1 MRFFLL
7 GLHLFGGCVLTLSGC
22 ATGPD
27 VDETIKDSPR
37 GSVYLERIAD
47 RSFQAAHPI
56 KLDVVTIAKVL
67 SGVYV
72 RNDQSTVQTFF
83 SGKPDALRAF
93 SDEEVTF
100 LTPLIAE
107 GLRRAAPDQQVG
119 FRIAQIGL
127 PGHAH
132 NTGGGVGSSEPPLTL
147 RPRESTTGVIH
158 AYGRSLYLT
167 LTEYRLRTRSRPTPS
182 TWPTA
187 DFRTTRVCSTTP
199 SCFVPE
205 AAKRPDSYLDARS
218 TDKTLV
224 IDYELLATLY
234 PPRPD
239 RCLRQ
244 SPSPRPHRPA
254 ATKEKGDPA
263 KNAKARSEAL
273 RKELERSS
281 GNPRTGRRRARSQQ
295 QIPSPKVD

>member
-1 MRFFLL
+1 MRRFLL
-7 GLHLFGGCVLTLSGC
+7 GLHLFGGCVLALSGC

-56 KLDVVTIAKVL
+56 KLDVVTIARVL

-72 RNDQSTVQTFF
+72 RNDQSTVQTFL

-119 FRIAQIGL
+119 FRIAQIGI

-147 RPRESTTGVIH
+147 HPRESTTGVIH

-167 LTEYRLRTRSRPTPS
+167 LTEYRLRTEPANTINMANRRLPDDTGLLNH
-182 TWPTA
+182 T
-187 DFRTTRVCSTTP
+187 VL
-199 SCFVPE
+199 FVPE

-224 IDYELLATLY
+224 IDYALLAAL
-234 PPRPD
+234 PASAG
-239 RCLRQ
+239 
-244 SPSPRPHRPA
+244 SPSSESSPPPMASPPA
-254 ATKEKGDPA
+254 TTKEKGDPA
-263 KNAKARSEAL
+263 KNDGEIEAL
-273 RKELERSS
+273 RKELDEIKRQLAEQAAER
-281 GNPRTGRRRARSQQ
+281 GRSQNK
-295 QIPSPKVD
+295 SVAPK

>member
-1 MRFFLL
+1 MRRFLL
-7 GLHLFGGCVLTLSGC
+7 GLHLFGGCVLALSGC

-56 KLDVVTIAKVL
+56 KLDVVTITRVL

-72 RNDQSTVQTFF
+72 RNDQSTVQTFL

-119 FRIAQIGL
+119 FRIAQIGI

-147 RPRESTTGVIH
+147 HPRESTTGVIH

-167 LTEYRLRTRSRPTPS
+167 LTEYRLRTEPANTINMANRRLPDDTGLLNH
-182 TWPTA
+182 T
-187 DFRTTRVCSTTP
+187 VL
-199 SCFVPE
+199 FVPE

-224 IDYELLATLY
+224 IDYALLAAL
-234 PPRPD
+234 PASAG
-239 RCLRQ
+239 
-244 SPSPRPHRPA
+244 SPSSESSPPPMASPPA
-254 ATKEKGDPA
+254 TTKEKGDPA
-263 KNAKARSEAL
+263 KNDGEIEAL
-273 RKELERSS
+273 RKELQEIKRQLAEQEAER
-281 GNPRTGRRRARSQQ
+281 GR
-295 QIPSPKVD
+295 SPNKSVAPK

>member
-1 MRFFLL
+1 MRRFLL
-7 GLHLFGGCVLTLSGC
+7 GLHLFGGCVLALSGC

-56 KLDVVTIAKVL
+56 KLDVATIARVL

-72 RNDQSTVQTFF
+72 RNDQSTVQTFL

-147 RPRESTTGVIH
+147 HPRESTTGVIH

-167 LTEYRLRTRSRPTPS
+167 LTEYRLRTEPANTINMANRRLPDDTGLLNH
-182 TWPTA
+182 T
-187 DFRTTRVCSTTP
+187 VL
-199 SCFVPE
+199 FVPE

-224 IDYELLATLY
+224 IDYALLAAL
-234 PPRPD
+234 PASAG
-239 RCLRQ
+239 
-244 SPSPRPHRPA
+244 SPSSESSPPPMASPPA
-254 ATKEKGDPA
+254 TTKEKGDPA
-263 KNAKARSEAL
+263 KNDGEIEAL
-273 RKELERSS
+273 RKELQEIKRQLAEQEAER
-281 GNPRTGRRRARSQQ
+281 GR
-295 QIPSPKVD
+295 SPNKSVAPK

>member
-1 MRFFLL
+1 MRRFLL
-7 GLHLFGGCVLTLSGC
+7 GLHLFGGCVLALTGC

-47 RSFQAAHPI
+47 RSFHAAHPI
-56 KLDVVTIAKVL
+56 KLDVATIARVL

-72 RNDQSTVQTFF
+72 RNDQSTVKTFL

-107 GLRRAAPDQQVG
+107 GLMRAAPDQQVG

-147 RPRESTTGVIH
+147 HPRESTTGVIH

-167 LTEYRLRTRSRPTPS
+167 LTEYRLRTEPANTINMANRRLPDDTGLLNH
-182 TWPTA
+182 T
-187 DFRTTRVCSTTP
+187 VL
-199 SCFVPE
+199 FVPE

-224 IDYELLATLY
+224 IDYALLAAL
-234 PPRPD
+234 PASAG
-239 RCLRQ
+239 
-244 SPSPRPHRPA
+244 SPSSESSPPPMAPIRSGVPH
-254 ATKEKGDPA
+254 T
-263 KNAKARSEAL
+263 
-273 RKELERSS
+273 
-281 GNPRTGRRRARSQQ
+281 
-295 QIPSPKVD
+295 

>member
-7 GLHLFGGCVLTLSGC
+7 SLHLFGGCVLILSGC

-27 VDETIKDSPR
+27 VDEMIKDSPR

-56 KLDVVTIAKVL
+56 KLDVLTIARVL

-72 RNDQSTVQTFF
+72 RNDQSTLQTFF

-147 RPRESTTGVIH
+147 HPRESTAGVIH

-167 LTEYRLRTRSRPTPS
+167 LTEYRLRAEPANTINMANRRLPDDTGLINH
-182 TWPTA
+182 T
-187 DFRTTRVCSTTP
+187 VL
-199 SCFVPE
+199 FVPE

-224 IDYELLATLY
+224 IDYTVLAALPASAGSLSSES
-234 PPRPD
+234 PPTTAAP
-239 RCLRQ
+239 
-244 SPSPRPHRPA
+244 PA
-254 ATKEKGDPA
+254 TTKEKGNPA
-263 KNAKARSEAL
+263 KNDGEIEAL
-273 RKELERSS
+273 RKELDEIKRQLAEQDAE
-281 GNPRTGRRRARSQQ
+281 RARSQNK
-295 QIPSPKVD
+295 SVAPK

>member
-27 VDETIKDSPR
+27 VDEMIKDSPR

-56 KLDVVTIAKVL
+56 KLDVLTIARIL
-67 SGVYV
+67 SGVHV
-72 RNDQSTVQTFF
+72 RDDHSTLQTFF

-107 GLRRAAPDQQVG
+107 ALRRAAPDQQVG
-119 FRIAQIGL
+119 FRIAQIGI

-147 RPRESTTGVIH
+147 HPRESTTGVIH

-167 LTEYRLRTRSRPTPS
+167 LTEYRLRAEPANTINMANRRLPDDTGLINH
-182 TWPTA
+182 T
-187 DFRTTRVCSTTP
+187 VL
-199 SCFVPE
+199 FVPE

-224 IDYELLATLY
+224 IDYELLATLPASGGSLSSESS
-234 PPRPD
+234 PPTGAP
-239 RCLRQ
+239 
-244 SPSPRPHRPA
+244 PA
-254 ATKEKGDPA
+254 TTKEKGTPA
-263 KNAKARSEAL
+263 KNDGEIEAL
-273 RKELERSS
+273 RKELDEIKRQLAEQDAE
-281 GNPRTGRRRARSQQ
+281 RARSQNK
-295 QIPSPKVD
+295 SVAPK

>member
-1 MRFFLL
+1 MRLSLL
-7 GLHLFGGCVLTLSGC
+7 GLHLFGGCVLALSGC

-47 RSFQAAHPI
+47 RSFRAAHPI
-56 KLDVVTIAKVL
+56 RLDVVTIARVL
-67 SGVYV
+67 RGVYV
-72 RNDQSTVQTFF
+72 RNDHSTVQTFF

-147 RPRESTTGVIH
+147 HPRESTTGVIH

-167 LTEYRLRTRSRPTPS
+167 LTEYRLRAEPANTINMANRRLPDNTGLINH
-182 TWPTA
+182 TVL
-187 DFRTTRVCSTTP
+187 FM
-199 SCFVPE
+199 PE

-224 IDYELLATLY
+224 IDYELLAALPASTGSPNSEPSS
-234 PPRPD
+234 PPMAAP
-239 RCLRQ
+239 
-244 SPSPRPHRPA
+244 PP
-254 ATKEKGDPA
+254 ATKEKGEPA
-263 KNAKARSEAL
+263 KNENEIEAL
-273 RKELERSS
+273 RKELQEIKRQLAEQEAE
-281 GNPRTGRRRARSQQ
+281 RARSLNK
-295 QIPSPKVD
+295 SVTPK

>member
-1 MRFFLL
+1 MRLFLL
-7 GLHLFGGCVLTLSGC
+7 GLHLFGGCVLALSGC

-27 VDETIKDSPR
+27 VDETINDSAR

-47 RSFQAAHPI
+47 RSFRAAHPI
-56 KLDVVTIAKVL
+56 RLDVVTIARIL
-67 SGVYV
+67 RGVYV
-72 RNDQSTVQTFF
+72 RNDQSTLQTFF

-147 RPRESTTGVIH
+147 HPRESTTGVIH

-167 LTEYRLRTRSRPTPS
+167 LTEYRLRAEPANTINMANRRLPDNTGLINH
-182 TWPTA
+182 T
-187 DFRTTRVCSTTP
+187 VL
-199 SCFVPE
+199 FVPE

-224 IDYELLATLY
+224 IDYELLAALPASTGS
-234 PPRPD
+234 PP
-239 RCLRQ
+239 
-244 SPSPRPHRPA
+244 SEPSPPPTA
-254 ATKEKGDPA
+254 APPTATKERGEPA
-263 KNAKARSEAL
+263 KNENEIEAL
-273 RKELERSS
+273 RKELQEIKRQLAEQEAE
-281 GNPRTGRRRARSQQ
+281 RARS
-295 QIPSPKVD
+295 PNKSVTPK

>member
-27 VDETIKDSPR
+27 VDEMIKDSPR

-56 KLDVVTIAKVL
+56 KLDVLTIARIL
-67 SGVYV
+67 SGVHV
-72 RNDQSTVQTFF
+72 RNDQSTLQTFF

-147 RPRESTTGVIH
+147 HPRESTTGVIH

-167 LTEYRLRTRSRPTPS
+167 LTEYRLRAEPANTINMANRRLPDDTGLINH
-182 TWPTA
+182 T
-187 DFRTTRVCSTTP
+187 VL
-199 SCFVPE
+199 FVPE

-224 IDYELLATLY
+224 IDYELLATL
-234 PPRPD
+234 PASAGS
-239 RCLRQ
+239 LSSESS
-244 SPSPRPHRPA
+244 SPMAAPPA

-263 KNAKARSEAL
+263 KSESEIGAL
-273 RKELERSS
+273 RKELEEIKRQLAEQDAE
-281 GNPRTGRRRARSQQ
+281 RARSQNK
-295 QIPSPKVD
+295 SVTPK